1 MFWGGIVIIE
11 HELGDIFIKVPA
23 MADVEKIANVLEMAI
38 EKEIEAYRFY
48 YSVAELISDKI
59 GRDVFQQMAN
69 DEIKHR
75 QRLELE
81 IMKLGKTLKNQEDI
95 TIDVEVEPG
104 FDLSYK
110 EALIMGIQKEDASFQ
125 LYIQAMISTGDL
137 ELREVFMRLAEE
149 EVRHKVKFEIEYNR
163 LMVK

>member
-1 MFWGGIVIIE
+1 MT
-11 HELGDIFIKVPA
+11 
-23 MADVEKIANVLEMAI
+23 DVEKIANVLEIAV

-48 YSVAELISDKI
+48 CAAAELISDKT
-59 GRDVFQQMAN
+59 GRDIFQQMAN

-81 IMKLGKTLKNQEDI
+81 IMKLGKTLKKQEDI

-104 FDLSYK
+104 FNLSYK
-110 EALIMGIQKEDASFQ
+110 EALIIGIQKEDASFQ
-125 LYIQAMISTGDL
+125 LYIQAMISTVDL

-149 EVRHKVKFEIEYNR
+149 EVKHKVKFEVEHNR
-163 LMVK
+163 LMVE